1 MKRLLFL
8 LFFGVSVSSA
18 VAQDTIPA
26 ARDTLPTDTTK
37 RFPPGKALM
46 RSLLLPGWGQFSVG
60 ATRRGIF
67 FAAAQGTSYYMLVKT
82 NSRLNDAED
91 KLENQRGFVRDSILN
106 ANPQDTVNLE
116 ARIDTIDSVVARNS
130 LVVSRERQMQDWI
143 TYTLFF
149 TLASGVDAFVAAHLA
164 DFPVAIDTSRRADG
178 STQLKLSVPLPS
190 RRKW

>member
-8 LFFGVSVSSA
+8 LFFGCCVSSA
-18 VAQDTIPA
+18 AAQDTIPA
-26 ARDTLPTDTTK
+26 ARDTLPTDTIQ

-60 ATRRGIF
+60 AHRRGIF

-82 NSRLNDAED
+82 NSRLNDAEE
-91 KLENQRGFVRDSILN
+91 KLETQRRFVRDSILN

-116 ARIDTIDSVVARNS
+116 TRIDTIDSVVARNS
-130 LVVSRERQMQDWI
+130 LVQSRERQMQDWI

-164 DFPVAIDTSRRADG
+164 DFPVAIEPTRRPDG
-178 STQLKLSVPLPS
+178 ATQLKVSVPLPS